1 MKKILLLLSIIF
13 LLSVSK
19 SSAQIIPEEVP
30 VIDTKI
36 ETQEN
41 TEKYFNLEL
50 TKQSQNAINRSIT
63 YILTITPNIDSP
75 KTQIVWDIPSTF
87 KVSPKHS
94 DFVNLSKDQTY
105 TFKAVVYPK
114 KEGTYDITANVTS
127 WQTKGNFTNST
138 SSTVQLNSSLIVQP
152 VDSGYMLG
160 IIILV
165 VSVIAIS
172 VLVIV
177 VIKKSSSK
185 ILGRMKIW
193 LTPPV

>member
-19 SSAQIIPEEVP
+19 SYAQIIPEEVP

-41 TEKYFNLEL
+41 TEKYFNLGI

-152 VDSGYMLG
+152 VDSGYMVG
-160 IIILV
+160 IIIFV
-165 VSVIAIS
+165 VSIIAIS